1 MTIRNTVVPTGTSA
15 SSSSSLSTGLCHRT
29 FSVVCVTALLAGLS
43 AGKLVAQDMTTFA
56 NSFAPDAA
64 LNNSGLCDRKVRSE
78 EGGTTHYGLPKHIY
92 NAKFMW
98 ENDVGISD
106 RDYTNGMKWERYLY
120 PGCLFGLGRV
130 GFTAAWLHDAIP
142 DGPHKGQKTYP
153 SLGYAIGMNFYTP
166 GDLEEPMLQP
176 EDRPYSGWLYGS
188 LISERQYTEDT
199 SPADEP
205 SPVAGS
211 AKLETMLGVLG
222 KWAQQDHVQESF
234 HSLIDATDPQGW
246 DNQQSGTVGFNIAY
260 ERKHYS
266 YAGKDHVQFSYGYGA
281 NLGNVRTD
289 VSGSLGVAFTFNPDS
304 WAYLDTATIGPTK
317 RSVAAAQNFEPS
329 ERNKLSPEETQA
341 ASATKFPAERAT
353 L

>member
-1 MTIRNTVVPTGTSA
+1 
-15 SSSSSLSTGLCHRT
+15 
-29 FSVVCVTALLAGLS
+29 
-43 AGKLVAQDMTTFA
+43 
-56 NSFAPDAA
+56 
-64 LNNSGLCDRKVRSE
+64 
-78 EGGTTHYGLPKHIY
+78 
-92 NAKFMW
+92 
-98 ENDVGISD
+98 
-106 RDYTNGMKWERYLY
+106 MKWERYLY

-353 L
+353 LQAQRFFTASLRVEPRYKGYDFFLEEQPSTGMSTFEVERFVYDAVFSVDFKFLPNIIMGFRDIYRSREIDSSFGEEHRFRQFMLRKYF